1 MFSLESTSVYSTE
14 FDTPQANRFAT
25 DSDASLG
32 EQIFDEWSGIPA
44 MAEIEAAV
52 QLDCIAD
59 DVRRESVTLI
69 SIFLYVL
76 IRRFKQFFPV
86 KLSLPFNLPVPLS
99 IFTHRL

>member
-1 MFSLESTSVYSTE
+1 MFSLESTSIYSTE

-32 EQIFDEWSGIPA
+32 EQIFDIT

-69 SIFLYVL
+69 SIY
-76 IRRFKQFFPV
+76 RRILAV
-86 KLSLPFNLPVPLS
+86 YLSVP
-99 IFTHRL
+99 TWAVCGGTGNAHYA

>member
-1 MFSLESTSVYSTE
+1 MFSLESTSIYSTE

-32 EQIFDEWSGIPA
+32 EQIFDIT

-52 QLDCIAD
+52 QLDCIVD